1 MQAIQLTKYGE
12 PEESLRLEEIA
23 EPDRPK
29 PGQILIRVEYAPIN
43 DNDMLLARG
52 LYTIQPKLPSVVG
65 NEGAG
70 KVWAVGDGVHNV
82 KIGGR
87 VVIPLGVFSWA
98 EKVLA
103 PAEKAIVLP
112 AEIDPRQAAML
123 SINPSAAAL
132 LLEEFV
138 SLKTGDWIVQNASNS
153 GVGRSVIAF
162 AKQKGVRT
170 INIVRRPELIQ
181 ELKDIGAEIVLFGG
195 ARCRGGSEPRHWRR
209 SGSLG
214 A

>member
-12 PEESLRLEEIA
+12 PEESLRLAEIA

-70 KVWAVGDGVHNV
+70 KVLAVGDGVLNV
-82 KIGGR
+82 KTGDR
-87 VVIPLGVFSWA
+87 VVVPFGVFSWA

-103 PAEKAIVLP
+103 PAENAAV
-112 AEIDPRQAAML
+112 DPRYF
-123 SINPSAAAL
+123 SRN
-132 LLEEFV
+132 
-138 SLKTGDWIVQNASNS
+138 G
-153 GVGRSVIAF
+153 
-162 AKQKGVRT
+162 
-170 INIVRRPELIQ
+170 
-181 ELKDIGAEIVLFGG
+181 
-195 ARCRGGSEPRHWRR
+195 
-209 SGSLG
+209 
-214 A
+214 